1 MSKALLEKLR
11 RELEIINS
19 SKKTVKAYLY
29 YVERYLEYAIDKG
42 LNEDSIKSF
51 IQKEIVKKDPST
63 VSSEISAIKFFFEK
77 VLNQKLVLK
86 HPKRKKTL
94 PIILTPGEIK
104 NMIEKTT
111 NIKHKLIIKLLYGC
125 GLRLSEAIGLKK
137 EDIYFQEGLIHIKLA
152 KGRKERFVKLPDS
165 LREELQNYCKF
176 GGVKFCLCQIVVGN

>member
-1 MSKALLEKLR
+1 
-11 RELEIINS
+11 
-19 SKKTVKAYLY
+19 
-29 YVERYLEYAIDKG
+29 
-42 LNEDSIKSF
+42 
-51 IQKEIVKKDPST
+51 
-63 VSSEISAIKFFFEK
+63 
-77 VLNQKLVLK
+77 
-86 HPKRKKTL
+86 
-94 PIILTPGEIK
+94 
-104 NMIEKTT
+104 MIEKTT